1 MTRQLK
7 PCGTNAAW
15 VRHKRNGEPVDEACA
30 QAHREVDAHIN
41 KARDRA
47 IVRLAKLPEL
57 ADDFAALVTKQGNH
71 RRRYHKAR
79 CALAKLHP
87 QQYRR
92 LLQDE
97 IAHLDDEDQPAGPRK
112 PARLAEPTPTARATA
127 PGDWATRGACK
138 GRGSVMDPP
147 PDSPHLAATIAVA
160 KGICRGCP
168 VTEKCR
174 GWILSL
180 PKGADPGGVL
190 GGMTEDERTTERRA
204 AAYRRSRAGARS

>member
-57 ADDFAALVTKQGNH
+57 ADDYAGLVTKQGNH
-71 RRRYHKAR
+71 RRRYHRAR
-79 CALAKLHP
+79 CELAKLHP

-97 IAHLDDEDQPAGPRK
+97 IADLDDEDQPAGPRK
-112 PARLAEPTPTARATA
+112 PARPAGPTPAARDAA
-127 PGDWATRGACK
+127 PGDWASRAKCRERGDD
-138 GRGSVMDPP
+138 MDPP
-147 PDSPHLAATIAVA
+147 PDSPDHADAISRARR
-160 KGICRGCP
+160 ICRRCP
-168 VTEKCR
+168 VVGDCR
-174 GWILSL
+174 DWVLGLTVRD
-180 PKGADPGGVL
+180 DPGGVCAA
-190 GGMTEDERTTERRA
+190 MTEDERTTERRA